1 MRSRQ
6 GGIELKSREPLKILG
21 FGTYN
26 SVRHPRASIILDGLR
41 GRGHIVRELNFPHG
55 GSTKD
60 RVKALSSPSAALSFF
75 GQMGK
80 NWWKLATGSM
90 TYRGAYVPD
99 VIVVGYL
106 GHFDVVLARLLFPR
120 PTIVLDHMI
129 FAADTAADRGANGSA
144 LQEVLT
150 VLDTLALSSA
160 SIAVFDTEQHLAMA
174 PQKVQDSGV
183 VVPVGAPLE
192 WFDARTETPEAS
204 VVFYGLYT
212 PLQGTTTIARA
223 LAILAERGLDV
234 PITMIGTGQDYDEV
248 RSIAS
253 APNITWLEWV
263 EADELPSLVASH
275 SIALGIFG
283 TTDKGQRVVP
293 NKVYQS
299 MAAGC
304 AMITSDTPPQRD
316 MLGDAAVFVA
326 PGDATGL
333 ADAIEEL
340 VRNDARRRQ
349 MQAASAQLADRSFTP
364 VAIAGPL
371 EEAL

>member
-1 MRSRQ
+1 M
-6 GGIELKSREPLKILG
+6 KSKKPLKILG

-26 SVRHPRASIILDGLR
+26 SVKHPRASIILDGLR
-41 GRGHIVRELNFPHG
+41 GRGHIVRELNVAHG

-80 NWWKLATGSM
+80 NWAKLATGSM
-90 TYRGAYVPD
+90 TYRGTFAPD

-106 GHFDVVLARLLFPR
+106 GHFDVMLARLLFPR
-120 PTIVLDHMI
+120 ATIVLDHMI
-129 FAADTAADRGANGSA
+129 FAADTAADRGANGSV

-160 SIAVFDTEQHLAMA
+160 TIAVFDTDQHLAMA
-174 PQKVQDSGV
+174 PARVQESGV
-183 VVPVGAPLE
+183 VVPVGAPRE
-192 WFDARTETPEAS
+192 WFAARQATSAPS

-223 LAILAERGLDV
+223 IALLAERGLEV

-248 RSIAS
+248 RSIVGDV
-253 APNITWLEWV
+253 PVTWHEWV
-263 EADELPSLVASH
+263 DAHDLPDLVASH

-283 TTDKGQRVVP
+283 TTSKGQRVVP

-304 AMITSDTPPQRD
+304 AMITSDTPPQRS
-316 MLGDAAVFVA
+316 MLGDVPLYVTA
-326 PGDATGL
+326 GDAGEL
-333 ADAIEEL
+333 ADAIELL
-340 VRNDARRRQ
+340 VTDDDLRASK
-349 MQAASAQLADRSFTP
+349 QAASARLADEAFTP
-364 VAIAGPL
+364 EAICAPL
-371 EEAL
+371 EDVLP